1 MNFADLLFLLIALFF
16 VIKGFFRGFISEFM
30 SMAALILGLI
40 AALAFQ
46 NQVASLLKD
55 MIKSDTFRPLV
66 AFFLIFI
73 GTYIIVK
80 LLELLLHNAIE
91 AIRMNSLD
99 RLLGF
104 VWGLLE
110 TSVIILIVVFLIYR
124 FKFKAGMS
132 FLDESVVAKYARDF
146 LNVHLHLEELELDK
160 IKDLPGVIKK
170 NV

>member
-146 LNVHLHLEELELDK
+146 LHGLHLEGFDLDK
-160 IKDLPGVIKK
+160 VKDLPGVIKK

>member
-1 MNFADLLFLLIALFF
+1 MNIADLICLLLALFF

-46 NQVASLLKD
+46 NQLSALLKD
-55 MIKSDTFRPLV
+55 MIKSDTFRPIA
-66 AFFLIFI
+66 AFFLLFI
-73 GTYIIVK
+73 VTYILVK

-91 AIRMNSLD
+91 AIKMNSLD
-99 RLLGF
+99 RLLGL

-110 TSVIILIVVFLIYR
+110 TAVIVLIIVFLIYR
-124 FKFKAGMS
+124 FKFKAGIS
-132 FLDESVVAKYARDF
+132 FLDESVVARYARDF
-146 LNVHLHLEELELDK
+146 LDGLHLDGFDLDMV
-160 IKDLPGVIKK
+160 KDLPGVIKK

>member
-1 MNFADLLFLLIALFF
+1 MNIADLIFLLLALFF

-46 NQVASLLKD
+46 NQLSALLKD
-55 MIKSDTFRPLV
+55 MIKSDTFRPIA
-66 AFFLIFI
+66 AFFLLFI
-73 GTYIIVK
+73 VTYILVK

-91 AIRMNSLD
+91 AIKMNSLD
-99 RLLGF
+99 RLLGL

-110 TSVIILIVVFLIYR
+110 TAVIVLIIVFLIYR
-124 FKFKAGMS
+124 FKFKAGIS
-132 FLDESVVAKYARDF
+132 FLDESFVARYARDF
-146 LNVHLHLEELELDK
+146 LDGLHLDGFDLDMV
-160 IKDLPGVIKK
+160 KDLPGVIKK

>member
-132 FLDESVVAKYARDF
+132 FLDESVVAKYASDF
-146 LNVHLHLEELELDK
+146 LHGLHLEGFDLDK
-160 IKDLPGVIKK
+160 VKDLPGVIKK

>member
-1 MNFADLLFLLIALFF
+1 MNIADLIFLLLALFF

-46 NQVASLLKD
+46 NQLSALLKD
-55 MIKSDTFRPLV
+55 MIKSDTFRPIA
-66 AFFLIFI
+66 AFFLLFI
-73 GTYIIVK
+73 GTYILVK

-91 AIRMNSLD
+91 AIKMNSLD
-99 RLLGF
+99 RLLGL

-110 TSVIILIVVFLIYR
+110 TAVIVLIIVFLIYR
-124 FKFKAGMS
+124 FKFKAGIS
-132 FLDESVVAKYARDF
+132 FLDESVVARYARDF
-146 LNVHLHLEELELDK
+146 LDGLHLDGFDLDMV
-160 IKDLPGVIKK
+160 KDLPGVIKK

>member
-16 VIKGFFRGFISEFM
+16 VIKGFFRGFVSEFM

-146 LNVHLHLEELELDK
+146 LHGLNLEGFDLDK
-160 IKDLPGVIKK
+160 VKDLPGVIKK

>member
-30 SMAALILGLI
+30 SMAALIAGLA
-40 AALAFQ
+40 AALIFQ
-46 NQVASLLKD
+46 NHVASLLKE
-55 MIKSDTFRPLV
+55 MIKNDTFRPLV
-66 AFFLIFI
+66 AFFILFI
-73 GTYIIVK
+73 GTYILVK
-80 LLELLLHNAIE
+80 LVELMLHNAIE
-91 AIRMNSLD
+91 AIKMNSLD

-110 TSVIILIVVFLIYR
+110 TAVIILIVVYFIYN

-132 FLDESVVAKYARDF
+132 FLKESVVAKYARDF
-146 LNVHLHLEELELDK
+146 LDGLNIGGFSLDQV
-160 IKDLPGVIKK
+160 KDLPGVLKK

>member
-1 MNFADLLFLLIALFF
+1 MNIADLIFLLLALFF

-46 NQVASLLKD
+46 NLLSALFKD
-55 MIKSDTFRPLV
+55 MIKSDTFRPIA
-66 AFFLIFI
+66 AFFLLFI
-73 GTYIIVK
+73 GTYILVK

-91 AIRMNSLD
+91 AIKMNSLD
-99 RLLGF
+99 RLLGL

-110 TSVIILIVVFLIYR
+110 TAVIVLIIVFLIYR
-124 FKFKAGMS
+124 FKFKAGIS
-132 FLDESVVAKYARDF
+132 FLDESVVARYARDF
-146 LNVHLHLEELELDK
+146 LDGLHLDGFDLDMV
-160 IKDLPGVIKK
+160 KDLPGVIKK

>member
-1 MNFADLLFLLIALFF
+1 MNIADLIFLLLALFF

-46 NQVASLLKD
+46 NQLSALLKD
-55 MIKSDTFRPLV
+55 MIKSDTFRPIA
-66 AFFLIFI
+66 AFFLLFI
-73 GTYIIVK
+73 GTYILVK

-91 AIRMNSLD
+91 AIKMNSLD
-99 RLLGF
+99 RLLGL

-110 TSVIILIVVFLIYR
+110 TAVIVLIIVFLIYR
-124 FKFKAGMS
+124 FKFKAGIS
-132 FLDESVVAKYARDF
+132 FLDESIVARYARDF
-146 LNVHLHLEELELDK
+146 LDGLHLDGFDLDMV
-160 IKDLPGVIKK
+160 KDLPGVIKK

>member
-1 MNFADLLFLLIALFF
+1 MNIADLIFLLLALFF

-46 NQVASLLKD
+46 NQLSALLKD
-55 MIKSDTFRPLV
+55 MIKSDTFRPIA
-66 AFFLIFI
+66 AFFLLFI
-73 GTYIIVK
+73 VTYILVK

-91 AIRMNSLD
+91 AIKMNSLD
-99 RLLGF
+99 RLLGL

-110 TSVIILIVVFLIYR
+110 TAVIVLIIVFLIYR
-124 FKFKAGMS
+124 FKFKAGIS
-132 FLDESVVAKYARDF
+132 FLDESIVARYARDF
-146 LNVHLHLEELELDK
+146 LDGLHLDGFDLDMV
-160 IKDLPGVIKK
+160 KDLPGVIKK

>member
-30 SMAALILGLI
+30 SMAALIAGL
-40 AALAFQ
+40 ATALVFQ
-46 NQVASLLKD
+46 NQVSVLLKD

-73 GTYIIVK
+73 GTYILIK
-80 LLELLLHNAIE
+80 LLELMLHNAIE
-91 AIRMNSLD
+91 AIKMNSLD

-104 VWGLLE
+104 VWGLFE

-146 LNVHLHLEELELDK
+146 LHGLHLEGFDLDK
-160 IKDLPGVIKK
+160 VKDLPGVIKK

>member
-1 MNFADLLFLLIALFF
+1 MNIADLIFLLLALFF

-46 NQVASLLKD
+46 NHVSALLKD
-55 MIKSDTFRPLV
+55 MIKSDTFRPIA
-66 AFFLIFI
+66 AFFLLFI
-73 GTYIIVK
+73 GTYILVK

-91 AIRMNSLD
+91 AIKMNSLD
-99 RLLGF
+99 RLLGL

-110 TSVIILIVVFLIYR
+110 TAVIVLIIVFLVYR
-124 FKFKAGMS
+124 FKFKAGIS
-132 FLDESVVAKYARDF
+132 FLDESIVARYARDF
-146 LNVHLHLEELELDK
+146 LDGLHLDGFDLDMV
-160 IKDLPGVIKK
+160 KDLPGVIKK

>member
-1 MNFADLLFLLIALFF
+1 MNIADLIFLLLALFF

-46 NQVASLLKD
+46 NQLSALLKD
-55 MIKSDTFRPLV
+55 MIKSDTFRPIA
-66 AFFLIFI
+66 AFFLLFI
-73 GTYIIVK
+73 GTYILVK

-91 AIRMNSLD
+91 AIKMNSLD
-99 RLLGF
+99 RLLGL

-110 TSVIILIVVFLIYR
+110 TAVIVLIIVFLVYR
-124 FKFKAGMS
+124 FKFKAGIS
-132 FLDESVVAKYARDF
+132 FLDESIVARYARDF
-146 LNVHLHLEELELDK
+146 LDGLHLDGFDLDMV
-160 IKDLPGVIKK
+160 KDLPGVIKK

>member
-16 VIKGFFRGFISEFM
+16 VIKGFIRGFISEFM
-30 SMAALILGLI
+30 SMAALILGLV
-40 AALAFQ
+40 AALMFQ

-55 MIKSDTFRPLV
+55 MVKSDTFRPLV
-66 AFFLIFI
+66 AFFIIFI
-73 GTYIIVK
+73 GTYIVVK
-80 LLELLLHNAIE
+80 LLEMLLHNAIE

-99 RLLGF
+99 RLLGIL
-104 VWGLLE
+104 WGLLE

-146 LNVHLHLEELELDK
+146 LDGLNIGDFNLDK
-160 IKDLPGVIKK
+160 VKDLPGVIKK

>member
-146 LNVHLHLEELELDK
+146 LHGLNLEGFDLDK
-160 IKDLPGVIKK
+160 AKDLPGVIKK

>member
-1 MNFADLLFLLIALFF
+1 MNIADLIFLLLALFF

-46 NQVASLLKD
+46 NQVSALLKD
-55 MIKSDTFRPLV
+55 MIKSDTFRPIA
-66 AFFLIFI
+66 AFFLLFI
-73 GTYIIVK
+73 GTYILVK

-91 AIRMNSLD
+91 AIKMNSLD
-99 RLLGF
+99 RLLGL

-110 TSVIILIVVFLIYR
+110 TAVIVLIIVFLVYR
-124 FKFKAGMS
+124 FKFKAGIS
-132 FLDESVVAKYARDF
+132 FLDESIVARYARDF
-146 LNVHLHLEELELDK
+146 LDGLHLDGFDLDMV
-160 IKDLPGVIKK
+160 KDLPGVIKK

>member
-1 MNFADLLFLLIALFF
+1 MNIADLIFLLLALFF

-46 NQVASLLKD
+46 NQLSALLKD
-55 MIKSDTFRPLV
+55 MIKSDTFRPIA
-66 AFFLIFI
+66 AFFLLFI
-73 GTYIIVK
+73 VTYILVK

-91 AIRMNSLD
+91 AIKMNSLD
-99 RLLGF
+99 RLLGL

-110 TSVIILIVVFLIYR
+110 TAVIVLIIVFLIYR
-124 FKFKAGMS
+124 FKFKAGIS
-132 FLDESVVAKYARDF
+132 FLDESVVARYARDF
-146 LNVHLHLEELELDK
+146 LDGLHLDGFDLDMV
-160 IKDLPGVIKK
+160 KDLPGVIKK

>member
-30 SMAALILGLI
+30 SMAALIAGLA
-40 AALAFQ
+40 AALVFQ
-46 NQVASLLKD
+46 NQVSVLLKD

-73 GTYIIVK
+73 GTYILIK
-80 LLELLLHNAIE
+80 LLELMLHNAIE
-91 AIRMNSLD
+91 AIKMNSLD

-104 VWGLLE
+104 VWGLFE

-146 LNVHLHLEELELDK
+146 LHGLHLEGFDLDK
-160 IKDLPGVIKK
+160 VKDLPGVIKK